1 MNRLIVIVI
10 LLFVS
15 LILGMLL
22 ILPKYEDLSF
32 LRKKIQEKQ
41 AELQF
46 KEEYFQDLGEV
57 AEELKKYQSQLSKID
72 FVLPDDPQL
81 PPLFDYLQKTASQS
95 GLVLKGISVVSV
107 APGRPVTEIKETSLS
122 LVLSGSYSAFKNFL
136 LTLEKSARLIETESI
151 SFASVA
157 EEGPFNFN
165 LRIKV
170 HSY

>member
-72 FVLPDDPQL
+72 SVLPDDPQL
-81 PPLFDYLQKTASQS
+81 PLLFDYLQKTASQS

-151 SFASVA
+151 SFASV
-157 EEGPFNFN
+157 EGGQFNFN

-170 HSY
+170 YSY